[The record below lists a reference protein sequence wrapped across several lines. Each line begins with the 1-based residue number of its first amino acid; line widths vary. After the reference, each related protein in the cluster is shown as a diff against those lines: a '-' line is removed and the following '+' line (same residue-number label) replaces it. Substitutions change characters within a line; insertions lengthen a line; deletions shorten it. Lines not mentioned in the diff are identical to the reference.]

1 MCIGWK
7 NINSIWYY
15 FDESGAM
22 AIGWKAIGSDWYY
35 FNKKG
40 EMLSNTVVNGYLVAF
55 DGRVIY

>member
-1 MCIGWK
+1 
-7 NINSIWYY
+7 
-15 FDESGAM
+15 M

-35 FNKKG
+35 FDKKG